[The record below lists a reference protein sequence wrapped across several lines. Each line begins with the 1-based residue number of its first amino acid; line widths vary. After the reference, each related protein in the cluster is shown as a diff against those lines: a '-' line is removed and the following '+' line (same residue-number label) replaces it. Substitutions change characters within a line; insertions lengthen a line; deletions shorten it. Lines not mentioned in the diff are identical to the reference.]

1 MTLSSISTS
10 SSSLLSFR
18 LMSGSMVCDEEAA
31 FSGEENKQE
40 SSDNPRDKARED
52 VSEALNPLRNISRLV
67 GIQSSDHHR
76 DGASVE
82 QDNWDEPTR
91 FLWQTISVATL
102 NLYYLSI
109 YHDVFIVKEY
119 GEPPTVCP

>member
-1 MTLSSISTS
+1 
-10 SSSLLSFR
+10 
-18 LMSGSMVCDEEAA
+18 MSGSMVCDEEAA

-40 SSDNPRDKARED
+40 SSDNPRDEARED
-52 VSEALNPLRNISRLV
+52 VSEALNPLRNISRQV

-102 NLYYLSI
+102 NL
-109 YHDVFIVKEY
+109 
-119 GEPPTVCP
+119 

>member
-1 MTLSSISTS
+1 
-10 SSSLLSFR
+10 
-18 LMSGSMVCDEEAA
+18 MVCDEEAA

-40 SSDNPRDKARED
+40 SSDNPRDEARED
-52 VSEALNPLRNISRLV
+52 VSQALNPLRNISRLA
-67 GIQSSDHHR
+67 GIQNSDHHR

-119 GEPPTVCP
+119 GEPHVCL

>member
-1 MTLSSISTS
+1 M
-10 SSSLLSFR
+10 
-18 LMSGSMVCDEEAA
+18 
-31 FSGEENKQE
+31 
-40 SSDNPRDKARED
+40 
-52 VSEALNPLRNISRLV
+52 SEALNPLRNISRLA

-119 GEPPTVCP
+119 GEPPHSLPLNRCSYLTSNKGAKEEGRGQRYKVDNTRKDIL